1 MASNN
6 GTAGKWEVVKKGKK
20 SNSSGGGKNPA
31 DKKTGN
37 GGRKALGE
45 SNQPSRRKWTW
56 PAVDSCLTYLTA
68 KAQKKEGWS

>member
-6 GTAGKWEVVKKGKK
+6 GSVGKWEVVKKGKK
-20 SNSSGGGKNPA
+20 SNSSGGGKSTT

-45 SNQPSRRKWTW
+45 SNQPSRRK
-56 PAVDSCLTYLTA
+56 
-68 KAQKKEGWS
+68 